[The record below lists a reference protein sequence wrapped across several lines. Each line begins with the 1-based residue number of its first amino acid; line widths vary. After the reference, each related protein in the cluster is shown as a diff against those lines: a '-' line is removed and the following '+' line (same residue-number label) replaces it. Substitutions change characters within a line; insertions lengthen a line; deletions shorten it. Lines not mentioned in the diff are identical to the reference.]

1 MFGISP
7 MQLVI
12 ILVIVVLLFGT
23 KKLRGLGGDLGSAMK
38 GFKKAMGDDDKE
50 KDADFVTKETV
61 EDKSVVDAR
70 DSGNTKNAEK
80 TKSTESAESA
90 ESTKSAEKPGHQTKS
105 EHKESN

>member
-50 KDADFVTKETV
+50 KDADVDADFVTKEKV
-61 EDKSVVDAR
+61 EDKTPE
-70 DSGNTKNAEK
+70 NTVK
-80 TKSTESAESA
+80 
-90 ESTKSAEKPGHQTKS
+90 QTKS

>member
-38 GFKKAMGDDDKE
+38 GFKKAMGDDDKD

-61 EDKSVVDAR
+61 EDKSVVD
-70 DSGNTKNAEK
+70 TKNTE
-80 TKSTESAESA
+80 STES
-90 ESTKSAEKPGHQTKS
+90 TINAEKPGQQTKS

>member
-90 ESTKSAEKPGHQTKS
+90 KSAEKPGHQTKS